1 MYEDVCHYED
11 QRFEIH
17 RRVVARKDGSRKIL
31 LLTNGGERREINVRG
46 TLAKR
51 DLLDV
56 FSDDVLGLLRHESC
70 FDNRSDTK
78 DEFLFDGTIQ
88 DGTS

>member
-11 QRFEIH
+11 QRFGIH

-31 LLTNGGERREINVRG
+31 LLTNVGERREIDVRG
-46 TLAKR
+46 TLAIR

-56 FSDDVLGLLRHESC
+56 FSDDVLGLLRHE
-70 FDNRSDTK
+70 N
-78 DEFLFDGTIQ
+78 
-88 DGTS
+88 